1 MAHID
6 PKVESKLRKL
16 LALAEQ
22 GVGGEKTTAKR
33 MLNKM
38 LDKHGLTPDNLVKES
53 EQDYWI
59 RYQPGGNDKQLLIQV
74 ISRVLGYDVQL
85 WTRKNKQRQV
95 GFECTEYELMEIEL
109 HYSIYSKALKKE
121 LDIAYN
127 AFISVNEIYATNWP
141 KSETQREATE
151 KDMKIWRRAN
161 QMDVTPVN
169 LALENKS
176 K

>member
-1 MAHID
+1 MAHIN
-6 PKVESKLRKL
+6 PKVESKLLKL

-38 LDKHGLTPDNLVKES
+38 LDKHGLTVEDLVKES
-53 EQDYWI
+53 EQEYWL

-74 ISRVLGYDVQL
+74 ISRVLGYDVQM
-85 WTRKNKQRQV
+85 WTRKNKQRQL

-121 LDIAYN
+121 LDIAYK
-127 AFISVNEIYATNWP
+127 AFIQVNEIYATNWP
-141 KSETQREATE
+141 ESETKREMTE
-151 KDMKIWRRAN
+151 KDREIWKRSN

-169 LALENKS
+169 LALEGKS
-176 K
+176 